1 MKIRATMEKGLNNVK
16 NGARY
21 KEDINMKFSCPVI
34 IVESIEKSRKFYE
47 EVLGQKV
54 ILDFGENI
62 TFEGDFALQSKSSW
76 QGFID
81 KKAEEIIQKPNS
93 FELYFE
99 EENFDI
105 FMECLKAIPDIE
117 YVHPVKE
124 YSWGQQVIRFYDLD
138 GHIIEVGESMRS
150 VVKRFLASG
159 MTIEE
164 TSKRSQYPIEF
175 VKSCL
180 E

>member
-1 MKIRATMEKGLNNVK
+1 MKLNSTLIVVK
-16 NGARY
+16 NI
-21 KEDINMKFSCPVI
+21 KE
-34 IVESIEKSRKFYE
+34 SREFYE
-47 EVLGQKV
+47 RVLNQKV
-54 ILDFGENI
+54 IFDFGENI
-62 TFEGDFALQSKSSW
+62 TFQGDFSLQSKLSW

-81 KKAEEIIQKPNS
+81 KDEKDIMEKSNN

-99 EENFDI
+99 EENFED
-105 FMECLKAIPDIE
+105 FMNHLNSFDNIE
-117 YVHPVKE
+117 FVHAVKE
-124 YSWGQQVIRFYDLD
+124 YPWGQKVVRFYDLD

-164 TSKRSQYPIEF
+164 ASKRSQYPVDF
-175 VKSCL
+175 VKSCI

>member
-1 MKIRATMEKGLNNVK
+1 MKLNSTLIAVK
-16 NGARY
+16 NI
-21 KEDINMKFSCPVI
+21 K
-34 IVESIEKSRKFYE
+34 KSREFYE
-47 EVLGQKV
+47 RVLNQKV

-62 TFEGDFALQSKSSW
+62 TFDGDFSLQSKLSW

-81 KKAEEIIQKPNS
+81 KDEKDIIEKSNN

-99 EENFDI
+99 EENFED
-105 FMECLKAIPDIE
+105 FMDHLNSFNNIE
-117 YVHPVKE
+117 FVHAVKE
-124 YSWGQQVIRFYDLD
+124 YPWGQRVVRFYDPD
-138 GHIIEVGESMRS
+138 SHIIEVGESMRS

-164 TSKRSQYPIEF
+164 ASKRSQYPVDF
-175 VKSCL
+175 VKSCI

>member
-1 MKIRATMEKGLNNVK
+1 MEIQLIYVFGGIAMKLNSTLIVVK
-16 NGARY
+16 NI
-21 KEDINMKFSCPVI
+21 KE
-34 IVESIEKSRKFYE
+34 SREFYE
-47 EVLGQKV
+47 RVLNQKV
-54 ILDFGENI
+54 IFDFGENI
-62 TFEGDFALQSKSSW
+62 TFQGDFSLQSKLSW

-81 KKAEEIIQKPNS
+81 KDEKDIMEKSNN

-99 EENFDI
+99 EENFED
-105 FMECLKAIPDIE
+105 FMNHLNSFDNIE
-117 YVHPVKE
+117 FVHAVKE
-124 YSWGQQVIRFYDLD
+124 YPWGQKVVRFYDLD

-164 TSKRSQYPIEF
+164 ASKRSQYPVDF
-175 VKSCL
+175 VKSCI